1 MIIVFKE
8 WPNSSFHP
16 AARSPQGMR
25 IHDPGGS
32 MSTGRFDLISL
43 VKYPGE
49 LSLRL
54 TNPALCI
61 TVSPRFK
68 KHDSSG
74 AYP

>member
-25 IHDPGGS
+25 IHDPGDS
-32 MSTGRFDLISL
+32 MGTGRFGLIPL
-43 VKYPGE
+43 VKYPGDQ
-49 LSLRL
+49 SLCL

>member
-1 MIIVFKE
+1 
-8 WPNSSFHP
+8 
-16 AARSPQGMR
+16 MR
-25 IHDPGGS
+25 IHDLGGS

-49 LSLRL
+49 RSLRL